1 MSSWGSSIVNAAK
14 KTAKD
19 QIWPVTTIA
28 SAVGGGLQGASIAR
42 ETANQNK
49 ANAHIKNVANVH
61 LPVKN
66 VAKTVVSTAVKT
78 TGIGLG
84 VTLGVNFGYRLGQER
99 GWWK

>member
-19 QIWPVTTIA
+19 QIWPVTTIG
-28 SAVGGGLQGASIAR
+28 SAVGGGLHGISIAR

-49 ANAHIKNVANVH
+49 ANVHVKNVANVH
-61 LPVKN
+61 LPIKN
-66 VAKTVVSTAVKT
+66 VAKTVVSTAVKSSVV
-78 TGIGLG
+78 GLG

>member
-1 MSSWGSSIVNAAK
+1 M
-14 KTAKD
+14 
-19 QIWPVTTIA
+19 
-28 SAVGGGLQGASIAR
+28 GGGIAGAKIAR

-49 ANAHIKNVANVH
+49 ANVHIKNVANVH

>member
-1 MSSWGSSIVNAAK
+1 MSSWGTSIVNAAK

-19 QIWPVTTIA
+19 QVWPAAIGA
-28 SAVGGGLQGASIAR
+28 SVITGAGASIGNGIY
-42 ETANQNK
+42 TDTQNK
-49 ANAHIKNVANVH
+49 VNKHINNIYNTKI
-61 LPVKN
+61 PVKS

>member
-19 QIWPVTTIA
+19 QIWPVTTIG
-28 SAVGGGLQGASIAR
+28 SAVGGGIAGAKIAR

-49 ANAHIKNVANVH
+49 ANVHIKNVANVH

-66 VAKTVVSTAVKT
+66 VAKTVVSTAVKQ
-78 TGIGLG
+78 L
-84 VTLGVNFGYRLGQER
+84 VLA
-99 GWWK
+99 